1 MAACKTGISRFP
13 TPVRTGSG
21 SKGISQPDDG
31 PGTPNEESTLPE
43 QDVRGKDT
51 IVIARFRPAP
61 GGVGRGSDSVQ
72 ECVLKIERLSAVVVS
87 VPHSWTT
94 MRAATIFGCAVFPL
108 AMLQAGAVI
117 AADSWETVLRDR
129 NRQIQIDRGSVIQSD
144 RGTKVAWARILL
156 SPAEAAA
163 QGYAIIQAL
172 NRFDCLNRSVVT
184 VKRRYLD
191 ERNIVLKEE
200 DVADPR
206 PLLVTR
212 NSVDERLWREVC
224 QPPSAGD
231 LERIA
236 EEAARVATALG
247 AAPATAPPAP
257 EDRSEATATP
267 RPAEPVR
274 TVAMVPR
281 QQAQPDIPVRDASPM
296 PSAAPPVPPRPPVV
310 QPRAIPS
317 REATPGPATAPATP
331 ALQWSYQGETGPE
344 RWGRMQPEWA
354 VCADGT
360 RQSPI
365 ELTGGIA
372 VDLEPV
378 VFDYRPVRFL
388 ISDVG
393 HTLEV
398 HVGEG
403 LGVHIRGQ
411 RYELVHFQF
420 HRPAQ
425 ERIGGRSHD
434 MSVHLHHRDAEGRM
448 AIVAIQLEA
457 GDQPQPLIQT
467 LWNSL
472 PLDRG
477 DHYMPMVT
485 IDPSALVPV
494 SPAHYLYMGSL
505 TTPPCT
511 EGVIWVVMKD
521 PISVSRG
528 QMHIF
533 ERLYP
538 HNSRPVQA
546 LNDRLVLE
554 SR

>member
-1 MAACKTGISRFP
+1 MRTAA
-13 TPVRTGSG
+13 
-21 SKGISQPDDG
+21 
-31 PGTPNEESTLPE
+31 
-43 QDVRGKDT
+43 
-51 IVIARFRPAP
+51 
-61 GGVGRGSDSVQ
+61 
-72 ECVLKIERLSAVVVS
+72 
-87 VPHSWTT
+87 
-94 MRAATIFGCAVFPL
+94 IFGCALFPL
-108 AMLQAGAVI
+108 AMLQAGAAI

-129 NRQIQIDRGSVIQSD
+129 NRQIQIDRGSIIQSD
-144 RGTKVAWARILL
+144 RGTKVAWARVLL

-163 QGYAIIQAL
+163 QGYANIQAL
-172 NRFDCLNRSVVT
+172 NRFDCLNRSVET

-191 ERNIVLKEE
+191 ERNIVVKEE

-231 LERIA
+231 LDRIA
-236 EEAARVATALG
+236 EEAARVAAALG
-247 AAPATAPPAP
+247 APPARVQPGLEPPAGATAMASAAAPVPPAT
-257 EDRSEATATP
+257 TAA
-267 RPAEPVR
+267 RR
-274 TVAMVPR
+274 
-281 QQAQPDIPVRDASPM
+281 QAQPEVPVRDVTAAPA
-296 PSAAPPVPPRPPVV
+296 AAPPVL
-310 QPRAIPS
+310 PS
-317 REATPGPATAPATP
+317 RPEVVLSRFAPSSETTPGATP
-331 ALQWSYQGETGPE
+331 APASQWSYRGETGPD
-344 RWGRMQPEWA
+344 RWGRMRPEWA

-378 VFDYRPVRFL
+378 VFDYRSTRFL

-434 MSVHLHHRDAEGRM
+434 MSVHLHHQDAEGRM

-477 DHYMPMVT
+477 DHYMPTVM

-494 SPAHYLYMGSL
+494 NPAHYLYMGSL

-521 PISVSRG
+521 PISISHG
-528 QMHIF
+528 QMRIF

>member
-1 MAACKTGISRFP
+1 M
-13 TPVRTGSG
+13 RT
-21 SKGISQPDDG
+21 
-31 PGTPNEESTLPE
+31 
-43 QDVRGKDT
+43 V
-51 IVIARFRPAP
+51 
-61 GGVGRGSDSVQ
+61 
-72 ECVLKIERLSAVVVS
+72 
-87 VPHSWTT
+87 
-94 MRAATIFGCAVFPL
+94 TIFRCAVIPL
-108 AMLQAGAVI
+108 AMLQAGSGI

-129 NRQIQIDRGSVIQSD
+129 NRQIQIDRGSIILSD

-163 QGYAIIQAL
+163 QGYSTIQAL

-191 ERNIVLKEE
+191 ERNIVVREE
-200 DVADPR
+200 EVADPR

-224 QPPSAGD
+224 QPPSAVD
-231 LERIA
+231 LERVA
-236 EEAARVATALG
+236 QEAARVAAALG
-247 AAPATAPPAP
+247 GMPATTPPVP
-257 EDRSEATATP
+257 EPRAETTGTP
-267 RPAEPVR
+267 RTVEPVG
-274 TVAMVPR
+274 TAAMAPYR
-281 QQAQPDIPVRDASPM
+281 QTQPDVPVRDATPA
-296 PSAAPPVPPRPPVV
+296 PAAAPPPPRPPLF
-310 QPRAIPS
+310 QSRAAS
-317 REATPGPATAPATP
+317 GRDASPGLVPAPVAASE
-331 ALQWSYQGETGPE
+331 WSYQGETGPE
-344 RWGRMQPEWA
+344 RWGRIRPEWA
-354 VCADGT
+354 VCAGGM

-378 VFDYRPVRFL
+378 VFDYRPTRFL

-477 DHYMPMVT
+477 DHYIPTAM

-494 SPAHYLYMGSL
+494 NPAHYLYMGSL

-521 PISVSRG
+521 AITVSRG
-528 QMHIF
+528 QMRIF

>member
-1 MAACKTGISRFP
+1 MRTAA
-13 TPVRTGSG
+13 
-21 SKGISQPDDG
+21 
-31 PGTPNEESTLPE
+31 
-43 QDVRGKDT
+43 
-51 IVIARFRPAP
+51 
-61 GGVGRGSDSVQ
+61 
-72 ECVLKIERLSAVVVS
+72 
-87 VPHSWTT
+87 
-94 MRAATIFGCAVFPL
+94 IFGCALFPL
-108 AMLQAGAVI
+108 AMVQAGAVI

-129 NRQIQIDRGSVIQSD
+129 NRQVQIDRASIIQSD

-163 QGYAIIQAL
+163 QGYTTIQAL

-191 ERNIVLKEE
+191 ERNIVVREE

-236 EEAARVATALG
+236 EEAARVAAALG
-247 AAPATAPPAP
+247 AAPAAVPSAPETRTETTDAPRAAEPLRSAAAPTRPQAKPDVPVREATPAPAAAPPAP
-257 EDRSEATATP
+257 
-267 RPAEPVR
+267 
-274 TVAMVPR
+274 
-281 QQAQPDIPVRDASPM
+281 
-296 PSAAPPVPPRPPVV
+296 PSRPPVV
-310 QPRAIPS
+310 QARA
-317 REATPGPATAPATP
+317 ATPGPTSTP
-331 ALQWSYQGETGPE
+331 TLEWSYEGETGPE
-344 RWGRMQPEWA
+344 RWGRMRPEWA
-354 VCADGT
+354 VCASGT

-378 VFDYRPVRFL
+378 VFDYRPTRFL

-411 RYELVHFQF
+411 RYELEHFQF

-434 MSVHLHHRDAEGRM
+434 MSIHLHHRDPEGRM
-448 AIVAIQLEA
+448 AVVAIQLEA

-477 DHYMPMVT
+477 DHYMPTAM

-494 SPAHYLYMGSL
+494 NPAHYLYMGSL

-511 EGVIWVVMKD
+511 EGVVWVVMKD
-521 PISVSRG
+521 SISVSRG
-528 QMHIF
+528 QMRIF

>member
-1 MAACKTGISRFP
+1 MRTAA
-13 TPVRTGSG
+13 
-21 SKGISQPDDG
+21 
-31 PGTPNEESTLPE
+31 
-43 QDVRGKDT
+43 
-51 IVIARFRPAP
+51 
-61 GGVGRGSDSVQ
+61 
-72 ECVLKIERLSAVVVS
+72 
-87 VPHSWTT
+87 
-94 MRAATIFGCAVFPL
+94 IFGCALFPL
-108 AMLQAGAVI
+108 AVAQGGAVI

-129 NRQIQIDRGSVIQSD
+129 NRQVQIDRGSIIQSD

-163 QGYAIIQAL
+163 QGYANIQAL

-191 ERNIVLKEE
+191 ERNIVVREE

-231 LERIA
+231 LERVA
-236 EEAARVATALG
+236 EEAARVAAALG
-247 AAPATAPPAP
+247 AVPASVPSIPEARTATAGDPRRVEPALPAATTRPQPPAEVPVREAAPAPAASLPAPPSRPQAAP
-257 EDRSEATATP
+257 PRAATP
-267 RPAEPVR
+267 RE
-274 TVAMVPR
+274 T
-281 QQAQPDIPVRDASPM
+281 
-296 PSAAPPVPPRPPVV
+296 
-310 QPRAIPS
+310 
-317 REATPGPATAPATP
+317 ATGATP
-331 ALQWSYQGETGPE
+331 ASASQWSYEGDTGPE
-344 RWGRMQPEWA
+344 RWGRMRPEWA
-354 VCADGT
+354 ACADGK

-378 VFDYRPVRFL
+378 VFDYRPTRFL

-403 LGVHIRGQ
+403 LGVHIRGR
-411 RYELVHFQF
+411 RYDLVHFQF
-420 HRPAQ
+420 HRPAEQ
-425 ERIGGRSHD
+425 TIGGRSQD
-434 MSVHLHHRDAEGRM
+434 MSIHLHHRDSEGRM

-477 DHYMPMVT
+477 DHYMPTVM
-485 IDPSALVPV
+485 IDPSALVPANA
-494 SPAHYLYMGSL
+494 AHYLYMGSL

-521 PISVSRG
+521 PISVSHG
-528 QMHIF
+528 QMRIF
-533 ERLYP
+533 DRLYP
-538 HNSRPVQA
+538 HNSRPLQA
-546 LNDRLVLE
+546 LNGRLVLE